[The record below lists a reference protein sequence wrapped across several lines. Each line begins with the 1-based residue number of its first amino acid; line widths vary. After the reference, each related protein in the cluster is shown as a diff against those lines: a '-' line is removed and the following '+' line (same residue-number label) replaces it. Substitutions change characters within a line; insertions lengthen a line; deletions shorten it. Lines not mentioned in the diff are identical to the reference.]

1 MEHFLDNVIQSKI
14 DMDGYIEQFEEM
26 LNNNDNICSLNDAIE
41 NGFCFCPFNHG
52 CKNFEEFRKNTG
64 IHTIVWK
71 AQMPNINVTKE
82 EFIYYLEFLLNVI
95 QIPKYGSAAVSL
107 MYNDSKIYSVLYRAI
122 DEIGCEIIS
131 VEQGFYIVVKNK
143 KLEIATD
150 ITGDVYDL
158 NSALYL
164 YTHSSYKDNL
174 IKKADVLCRVY
185 KYIESIRQKANQYN
199 YSNLYDDIS
208 KLMDALDIR
217 HYPNKR
223 ATETLNDMTK
233 EELLEWYDQ
242 LFDLCVSLIIL
253 VDYSSKRKD
262 IKELKSQL

>member
-1 MEHFLDNVIQSKI
+1 MEHFLDNIIQTPI
-14 DMDGYIEQFEEM
+14 DMDGYVEQFEEI
-26 LNNNDNICSLNDAIE
+26 LNNADDICSLTQAIE
-41 NGFCFCPFNHG
+41 SGFSFCPFNRG
-52 CKNFEEFRKNTG
+52 CKNFKEFRRNTG

-71 AQMPNINVTKE
+71 AQMHNMNITKD
-82 EFIYYLEFLLNVI
+82 EFIYYLEFLLNVL
-95 QIPKYGSAAVSL
+95 QIPKFGSISSL
-107 MYNDSKIYSVLYRAI
+107 SYNDTKVYSILYRVI
-122 DEIGCEIIS
+122 KEIGCEWVS
-131 VEQGFYIVVKNK
+131 AGQGYYIVDKNI
-143 KLEIATD
+143 KLEIATG
-150 ITGDVYDL
+150 ITGNVYDL

-185 KYIESIRQKANQYN
+185 KYVESIRTKANQYG

-217 HYPNKR
+217 HYPNKK
-223 ATETLNDMTK
+223 ATETLNGMSK

-262 IKELKSQL
+262 IKELKGKLG